1 MSCNI
6 IESETLLVTV
16 LKSVHSLYWLQC
28 IIAIVKWFIAP
39 LLLAFRS
46 IKGKKYS
53 PTTTRQYN
61 RLYRFFCSIKQ
72 RCFLSWCFFL
82 LWLIIVD
89 GGISLHPTHKSASV
103 TKNSVDWWTTSTGNV
118 EGAIDIIQHWKI
130 QKIWNPFHKE
140 NYLIS
145 KWFSNL
151 SARAARLI
159 FFARKNLAVLC
170 VERPWNGLYFS
181 CTFQCC
187 MWSIFLAHDGLRRD
201 PLRSCSRT
209 KAVTR
214 NGLYSQKNIS
224 PLFHTYIMKD
234 CLTAYCAR

>member
-6 IESETLLVTV
+6 FESETLLVTV

-72 RCFLSWCFFL
+72 RCFLSWCFFA
-82 LWLIIVD
+82 LINHRWR
-89 GGISLHPTHKSASV
+89 GNFPTHKPASV
-103 TKNSVDWWTTSTGNV
+103 TKNSVGSWTTSTGNV
-118 EGAIDIIQHWKI
+118 GAVVFTHVALII
-130 QKIWNPFHKE
+130 
-140 NYLIS
+140 
-145 KWFSNL
+145 
-151 SARAARLI
+151 R
-159 FFARKNLAVLC
+159 
-170 VERPWNGLYFS
+170 
-181 CTFQCC
+181 
-187 MWSIFLAHDGLRRD
+187 
-201 PLRSCSRT
+201 SRT